1 MVNYSVNDKMFWQDV
16 GDKSKYIRRYE
27 GNPLIDLENSEFWHV
42 YNSAIVIKDGKYI
55 GVFRCDD
62 ESGKPDLFMGYSKD
76 GIKWVIEKESI
87 VFKNRDGS
95 LFTYPYAYDPRV
107 AEIDGVY
114 YIIFCADIQGPS
126 IYIAETVDFKN
137 FKMLPSGFLPFNRN
151 GALFPEKISGKYI
164 MLSRPHPCGTAY
176 GNIWISESE
185 DLIHWGNHKLVM
197 KNFYLGDNYWEKV
210 KIGAG
215 PIPIKTKEGWILI
228 YHGVQSTCNGLN
240 YSVGVALLELNDP
253 SKVLKRAGRY
263 LLTAEKDYEKTGFTP
278 NVCFPCS
285 ALCNS
290 KGQVTIY
297 YGVADTNMA
306 IAFTTVDKLL
316 EFVDKYNR

>member
-1 MVNYSVNDKMFWQDV
+1 
-16 GDKSKYIRRYE
+16 
-27 GNPLIDLENSEFWHV
+27 
-42 YNSAIVIKDGKYI
+42 
-55 GVFRCDD
+55 
-62 ESGKPDLFMGYSKD
+62 
-76 GIKWVIEKESI
+76 
-87 VFKNRDGS
+87 
-95 LFTYPYAYDPRV
+95 
-107 AEIDGVY
+107 
-114 YIIFCADIQGPS
+114 
-126 IYIAETVDFKN
+126 
-137 FKMLPSGFLPFNRN
+137 
-151 GALFPEKISGKYI
+151 
-164 MLSRPHPCGTAY
+164 
-176 GNIWISESE
+176 
-185 DLIHWGNHKLVM
+185 M

-215 PIPIKTKEGWILI
+215 PIPIKTKDGWILI

-240 YSVGVALLELNDP
+240 YSVGVALLDLNDP

-306 IAFTTVDKLL
+306 IAFTTTNFSNLWINITAERISKVKMSYSRLIAAFWRVQTQSPVANNFCYFSGAFSL
-316 EFVDKYNR
+316 T

>member
-1 MVNYSVNDKMFWQDV
+1 
-16 GDKSKYIRRYE
+16 
-27 GNPLIDLENSEFWHV
+27 
-42 YNSAIVIKDGKYI
+42 
-55 GVFRCDD
+55 
-62 ESGKPDLFMGYSKD
+62 
-76 GIKWVIEKESI
+76 
-87 VFKNRDGS
+87 
-95 LFTYPYAYDPRV
+95 
-107 AEIDGVY
+107 
-114 YIIFCADIQGPS
+114 
-126 IYIAETVDFKN
+126 
-137 FKMLPSGFLPFNRN
+137 
-151 GALFPEKISGKYI
+151 

-215 PIPIKTKEGWILI
+215 PIPIKTKDGWILI

-240 YSVGVALLELNDP
+240 YSVGVALLDLNDP